1 MLKVLTLLLMFLSLQ
16 AELLTQEEAITKAI
30 AYHPDIK
37 HFIYQVTSSEE
48 RVKATR
54 SDYLPQVHV
63 NAEYDPTRTYVL
75 PQNGQF
81 NTIQSDGWQAGV
93 VLNQKIWDFGKTG
106 SAIDSSK
113 VDTKIAELSL
123 SDAKALLAYNV
134 KRQYA
139 LMVVQHKAVAVRK
152 KDMEA
157 KEMLYKQS
165 EAMFTQGMRTR
176 ADATRFLSSY
186 YVAVDNL
193 SISEAAYE
201 KARVALSLYMGEVVD
216 ANVTLQEDLL
226 SPTETRYDDGDLL
239 YGEIEEKNP
248 QLKSAQESVH
258 KSELLYKSVHA
269 SHYGSIDAVASYNH
283 QDTLNSYDATLVGIT
298 LTIPLYVGGRI
309 SAQAQQAKLAQAS
322 AKAAYASRA
331 LALEQEV
338 QGLFIDLK
346 RYEKTIKAKQSQLE
360 ASKQTQTLLNARYKE
375 GLSTYIEVLDAT
387 ALYLNAELGL
397 LEAYYSRSVIL
408 NRIDYLEGK
417 TL

>member
-1 MLKVLTLLLMFLSLQ
+1 MLKIFMLLLMFLSLQ
-16 AELLTQEEAITKAI
+16 AQLLTQEEAIAKAM

-37 HFIYQVTSSEE
+37 RFIYQVTSTKES
-48 RVKATR
+48 VKATR
-54 SDYLPQVHV
+54 SDYLPQVGF

-93 VLNQKIWDFGKTG
+93 VVNQKIWDFGKTG

-134 KRQYA
+134 KQQYA
-139 LMVVQHKAVAVRK
+139 LMVVQHKAVIVRK

-157 KEMLYKQS
+157 KDMLYKQS
-165 EAMFTQGMRTR
+165 EAMYKQGMRTR
-176 ADATRFLSSY
+176 ADATRFLSSF

-193 SISEAAYE
+193 SIAEAAYE
-201 KARVALSLYMGEVVD
+201 KARIALSLYMGEAVD
-216 ANVTLQEDLL
+216 VNVTLQEDIL
-226 SPTETRYDDGDLL
+226 SPSETNIYDSDLL
-239 YGEIEEKNP
+239 YSEIEETNP
-248 QLKSAQESVH
+248 QLKSAQESIH
-258 KSELLYKSVHA
+258 KSDLVYKSVHSA
-269 SHYGSIDAVASYNH
+269 HYGSIDAVASYTY

-298 LTIPLYVGGRI
+298 LTVPLYVGGRI
-309 SAQAQQAKLAQAS
+309 SAQSQQAKLAQAS
-322 AKAAYASRA
+322 AKAAYESRA

-346 RYEKTIKAKQSQLE
+346 RYEKTIEAKRSQLE